1 MSPGMVLRF
10 IQIFL
15 ANLYVYKFLS
25 SFNAIYVKFSILNC
39 KKQRQVRY
47 EKYVV
52 NDGKCK
58 VEIIELVLYIYPFDS
73 SVQFSKVIKL
83 NLDPCRSISLNLNGT
98 NR

>member
-1 MSPGMVLRF
+1 MVLRF
-10 IQIFL
+10 IQISL

-58 VEIIELVLYIYPFDS
+58 VEIIELVLYISLRFVR
-73 SVQFSKVIKL
+73 SVFQSNK
-83 NLDPCRSISLNLNGT
+83 T
-98 NR
+98 

>member
-1 MSPGMVLRF
+1 MVLRF
-10 IQIFL
+10 IQISL

-39 KKQRQVRY
+39 KKQVRY